1 MQPISKVI
9 FHKVKELSKYDV
21 EISGLENKQY
31 TYQFESGN
39 AFFEEYEQ
47 SLIESGAFKATM
59 ILDRSSTMIQLSF
72 KIVGSVG
79 LVCDRSL
86 ESFDEQIDVEERIIL
101 KFADKDEELTDEIVL
116 INRNRSRINVATYI
130 FDFIALTLP
139 MKKLHPSLREEE
151 EAFDFEDEDGTLV
164 YSSAQQDETA
174 ENPNIDPR
182 WDALTNLKK

>member
-1 MQPISKVI
+1 M
-9 FHKVKELSKYDV
+9 KELSKYDV
-21 EISGLENKQY
+21 EISGLENRQY
-31 TYQFESGN
+31 TYQFESGS

-47 SLIESGAFKATM
+47 SLIQNGSFKATM

-72 KIVGSVG
+72 KIIGSVG
-79 LVCDRSL
+79 LVCDRTL
-86 ESFDEQIDVEERIIL
+86 EPFDEQINVEERLIL

-116 INRNRSRINVATYI
+116 INRNRSRINVATYV

-139 MKKLHPSLREEE
+139 MKKLHPSLRQEE

-164 YSSAQQDETA
+164 YSSAKEDDTA

-182 WDALTNLKK
+182 WGALNNLKK